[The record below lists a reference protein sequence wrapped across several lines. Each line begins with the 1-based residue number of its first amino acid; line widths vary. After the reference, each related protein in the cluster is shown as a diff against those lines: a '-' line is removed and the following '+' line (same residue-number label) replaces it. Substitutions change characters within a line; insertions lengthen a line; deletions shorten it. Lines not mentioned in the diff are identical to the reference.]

1 MKTVHTLRLTLAV
14 LEGMMSGAFCWE
26 LVDVCIEFFLMY
38 CADNVPVIKNMK
50 RD

>member
-26 LVDVCIEFFLMY
+26 PVDVCIEFFFFKFIVL
-38 CADNVPVIKNMK
+38 ITFL
-50 RD
+50 